1 MSPRAYEGKPRGGTY
16 KFASG
21 SRGIPVGSFTMP
33 SIWIT
38 SLYLHTRIITVKK
51 GGEGGGDS
59 LGLGHKLG
67 EYPDI
72 VQEALCIRYP
82 LPPRV

>member
-1 MSPRAYEGKPRGGTY
+1 MDTDERPVPRADARDVADHAVCFDVAVRVRQGRNGASGRCLRVRMREGGTY

-38 SLYLHTRIITVKK
+38 SLYLPTHP
-51 GGEGGGDS
+51 S
-59 LGLGHKLG
+59 L
-67 EYPDI
+67 
-72 VQEALCIRYP
+72 
-82 LPPRV
+82 